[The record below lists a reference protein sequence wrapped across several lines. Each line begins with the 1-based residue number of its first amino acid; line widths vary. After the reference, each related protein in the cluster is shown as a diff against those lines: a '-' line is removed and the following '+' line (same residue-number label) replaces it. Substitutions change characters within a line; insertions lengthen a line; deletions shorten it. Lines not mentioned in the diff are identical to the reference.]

1 MSAITGSLVRFRPLR
16 LFKARGPVE
25 ASLAQS
31 VERKALNLVV
41 VGSSPTGGGFLQS
54 CKMREPG
61 IEPGPTPWQGAILP
75 LDHSRLQS
83 PCSLMDKAL
92 AS

>member
-1 MSAITGSLVRFRPLR
+1 MPQRHNYDPAKL
-16 LFKARGPVE
+16 
-25 ASLAQS
+25 
-31 VERKALNLVV
+31 
-41 VGSSPTGGGFLQS
+41 
-54 CKMREPG
+54 REPG